1 MDQNDTSQIQ
11 TVLERHDQLG
21 APAVLAAAC
30 IGQIAWKWWDYK
42 VEKMMGLW
50 RVRNVEENDERNVEI
65 MKSEENIWIIKRE
78 ENVGIINMLIISNQ
92 EWWYTMHV
100 DYQ

>member
-21 APAVLAAAC
+21 APAVIAAAC

-50 RVRNVEENDERNVEI
+50 RVKNVEENDERNAEI
-65 MKSEENIWIIKRE
+65 MKRE